1 MYTDQS
7 GRSVLAEFSNMTRRH
22 RREMARRFIYKKGI
36 RPKDLAE
43 QLLVLEALETDEAL
57 TSFDHFYALI
67 AGAHKICEQVD
78 MPRAKERAEK
88 MWLYWP
94 NVRSMPVGY
103 GLRKDR
109 THLVFSYLNVAM
121 NLDILSGGR
130 RSNQWT
136 EIVLQEVEKLNPRQ
150 MTPYLFNSN
159 SNVIKALGLAALSC
173 PEDVDRI
180 HDISL
185 KLVSYG
191 IEINNPVFWWF
202 FSRFRAP
209 SHMTEVKPR
218 AGFGSHLNTMRRV
231 FALEEARHSR
241 LGPDRQRALHKV
253 ADLCVAQANPVQKQ
267 ALIGAVEKRST
278 FSDLP

>member
-1 MYTDQS
+1 
-7 GRSVLAEFSNMTRRH
+7 MTRRH
-22 RREMARRFIYKKGI
+22 RREMARRFIYKKSI

-43 QLLVLEALETDEAL
+43 QLLVLEALEHEATL
-57 TSFDHFYALI
+57 TSFDHFYAMI

-78 MPRAKERAEK
+78 RPRAKERAEK
-88 MWLYWP
+88 MWLHWP
-94 NVRSMPVGY
+94 KVRSMPLGY

-109 THLVFSYLNVAM
+109 THLVYSYLNVAM

-130 RSNQWT
+130 RSDQWA

-159 SNVIKALGLAALSC
+159 SNIIKALGLAALSC

-180 HDISL
+180 HDIAL

-191 IEINNPVFWWF
+191 IEINNPVFWWV

-209 SHMTEVKPR
+209 THMTNVKPR

-241 LGPDRQRALHKV
+241 LGPDRQNALHRV
-253 ADLCVAQANPVQKQ
+253 ASLCVAQANPVQKQ
-267 ALIGAVEKRST
+267 ALMSAIEERPA